1 MRNYDVIIIGSGIN
15 SLSSAALLGKAK
27 KKVLVLEARDTIGG
41 LASTIEFSSGF
52 RCNAI
57 NDSIKWI
64 NPNLFSE
71 LDINS
76 NNLNI
81 IKPNIS
87 HIALGDHKN
96 PIFFHRDA
104 NKTSESI
111 QNFSAKDATKW
122 DSFISYIKKL
132 TDFLEPLYN
141 STPPCLPKASIKDL
155 LSMKSMLRPIFK
167 HGTQGTVDLLRAV
180 PMMMPEMMDEWFENE
195 LLRGALSTSGI
206 CNSSLGPFSAS
217 TVYNFLH
224 QHLYSND
231 VILANNFIDGGTIEF
246 ANTLAKTAEFH
257 NVEIQIGSKVES
269 INIENNY
276 SKGVLLKSG
285 EFISS
290 EIVVSGTDPKNTFI
304 KLTGPQKLNPTFL
317 NQLSNIKYR
326 GSVARIHFA
335 LKDLP
340 NIKGVAQDEMKT
352 MFSISPSIEYLEK
365 ASDSMKYGNI
375 AKNPYLEFCF
385 PSIINNNFAPK
396 GKHILSVT
404 FQYAPYTLRNRVW
417 DKNSK
422 NELKNNTIKGLEKS
436 IPNLT
441 ELIEDSLVHSPKDL
455 ENEFSLSEGNVN
467 HGEMTLDQFMFMR
480 PTMSCSQYNTP
491 IENLYLCGPGTH
503 PGGGLHGTN
512 ALNAVREILQN
523 EL

>member
-1 MRNYDVIIIGSGIN
+1 MRHYNVIIIGSGIN
-15 SLSSAALLGKAK
+15 SLSSAALLGKAQ
-27 KKVLVLEARDTIGG
+27 KKVLVLESRDTIGG
-41 LASTIEFSSGF
+41 LASTIEFSPGF

-71 LDINS
+71 LNINS

-87 HIALGDHKN
+87 HIALGENKN
-96 PIFFHRDA
+96 PIFFHRDV

-111 QNFSAKDATKW
+111 QSFSEKDAKNW
-122 DSFISYIKKL
+122 RNFILHVKKL
-132 TDFLEPLYN
+132 TSFLEPLYN
-141 STPPCLPKASIKDL
+141 STPPYLPKAGIKDL
-155 LSMKSMLRPIFK
+155 LSMKSMLSPIFK
-167 HGTQGTVDLLRAV
+167 HGAQGTVDLLRSV

-195 LLRGALSTSGI
+195 LLRAALSTSGI
-206 CNSSLGPFSAS
+206 HHSSLGPYSAS

-224 QHLYSND
+224 QHVYSNG
-231 VILANNFIDGGTIEF
+231 VILENNFIDGGTIEF
-246 ANTLAKTAEFH
+246 ANTLHKIAEFH
-257 NVEIQIGSKVES
+257 NVETQLNSKVKS
-269 INIENNY
+269 IKIENNL
-276 SKGVLLKSG
+276 SKGVVLDTG
-285 EFISS
+285 ELISS
-290 EIVVSGTDPKNTFI
+290 EIVVSGIDPKNTFI
-304 KLTGPQKLNPTFL
+304 KLAGPQKLNPTFL
-317 NQLSNIKYR
+317 NQLNNIKYR
-326 GSVARIHFA
+326 GSIARIHFA

-340 NIKGVAQDEMKT
+340 NINGVLHDKMKT

-375 AKNPYLEFCF
+375 AENPYLEFCF

-396 GKHILSVT
+396 GKHILSAT
-404 FQYAPYTLRNRVW
+404 FQYAPYKLRNQVW

-422 NELKNNTIKGLEKS
+422 DDLKNKTIKGLEKF

-467 HGEMTLDQFMFMR
+467 HSEMTLDQFMFMR
-480 PTMSCSQYNTP
+480 PTLSCSQYKTP
-491 IENLYLCGPGTH
+491 IKNLYLCGPGTH

-512 ALNAVREILQN
+512 ALNAVREILKN
-523 EL
+523 EF